1 MFGILWALLAT
12 VIGQL
17 LDTVLVSELGVTSPL
32 LTCAVVYLFV
42 TLYDSELNV

>member
-1 MFGILWALLAT
+1 MLGILWGLLAT

-32 LTCAVVYLFV
+32 LTCAVVFSLFYHST
-42 TLYDSELNV
+42 TLH